1 VTRLTS
7 RLAIAATVIVLLPA
21 IVFAGQGITVR
32 YDPEKPDK
40 KSAKVWLAYL
50 LFRMAFRED
59 QKLPIPAKEGEM
71 IVPTFEEEV
80 HARKNTAQVYR
91 ELKAKERDLQDSY
104 WETISEVDRRGFMG
118 AYVWTFLRRPQWPTA
133 ARPANLAAFEAWK
146 KQALPK
152 HKPQTYGWLEAG
164 KP

>member
-7 RLAIAATVIVLLPA
+7 RLAITAAVVVLLPT
-21 IVFAGQGITVR
+21 ITFAEQGITAR
-32 YDPEKPDK
+32 YDPDKPDR

-50 LFRMAFRED
+50 LFRMAFREEH
-59 QKLPIPAKEGEM
+59 KLPIPAAGE
-71 IVPTFEEEV
+71 IAPTFEEEV

-91 ELKAKERDLQDSY
+91 ELKAKERDLQNSY
-104 WETISEVDRRGFMG
+104 WETISEVDRRGFMD
-118 AYVWTFLRRPQWPTA
+118 AYVWTFLRCPQWPAT

-152 HKPQTYGWLEAG
+152 HKAQTYGWLEAG